1 MKRKWK
7 HWVIYASI
15 ALTSAIGAW
24 MLSGVGFF
32 EQLNLKTS
40 DTQFILRGLIDK
52 KFPSLARQ
60 PNTDIMLVVID
71 SKTLEAFP
79 EPMIFWNPH
88 FADAIQAA
96 ASGGAKVIA
105 IDHAFAIPVSEYK
118 PDHDRILSEAVMNP
132 GVAVVLNYVP
142 EAATQHQEN
151 AVPAN
156 MLAASLGFAALPNLT
171 ADQDDFIR
179 NQELL
184 AASDSTVTHMF
195 ALRTAEKFLSQD
207 AVMKDNRLSLAG
219 HTIPI
224 SPERAIT
231 IHYTGGPDTFPRVS
245 LSDFIGAF
253 KAGRKDQLEGWVKGR
268 AVLVGD
274 DDIADRHATPF
285 YTFSPGANKW
295 LTAGVEI
302 HANTLRTLL
311 DRDYLLPAPN
321 WARLLALLLVT
332 GAGVMI
338 AGVGAAR
345 HAGLWI
351 ALEIALVLAGTQA
364 VFRAGWILYAAELL
378 VGLALC
384 VLGSVVYRFFTA
396 EKRGNL
402 FRQAVSV
409 FVGKKVA
416 STLDES
422 EAIAHT
428 GTRQTLTI
436 LFTDIRGFTAF
447 CESKDPAEI
456 VELLNHYLA
465 TMVSI
470 IVKYQGH
477 VNKFIGDGILAIFS
491 DEECVVAGDHALR
504 AVRCATEIV
513 STANNFK
520 TGAGIH
526 TGPAVVGNIG
536 SPDKMEYTVLGDTVN
551 LASRLES
558 LNKEHHTRLLM
569 SGDTQAMLGDAVGV
583 VCLGSV
589 PVRGK
594 SEPIPLYTVAALAD
608 VAERPV
614 VTSVLS

>member
-15 ALTSAIGAW
+15 ALTSAMGAW
-24 MLSGVGFF
+24 MLSSVSFF
-32 EQLNLKTS
+32 QQLNLKTS
-40 DTQFILRGLIDK
+40 DLQFIVRGT
-52 KFPSLARQ
+52 Q
-60 PNTDIMLVVID
+60 PTSDIFLVVID
-71 SKTLEAFP
+71 SKTLEAFS
-79 EPMIFWNPH
+79 EPMLFWNPH

-96 ASGGAKVIA
+96 AQGGAKVIA
-105 IDHAFAIPVSEYK
+105 IDHAFATPVSEYK
-118 PDHDRILSEAVMNP
+118 PDHDRILTEAVMNP
-132 GVAVVLNYVP
+132 GVTVVLNYVP
-142 EAATQHQEN
+142 EAATKHQEN

-156 MLAASLGFAALPNLT
+156 MVAASLGFVALPNLT
-171 ADQDDFIR
+171 VDPDDFVR
-179 NQELL
+179 EQELL
-184 AASDSTVTHMF
+184 AIPDNPITHMF
-195 ALRTAEKFLSQD
+195 ALRTAEKFLGQD
-207 AVMKDNRLSLAG
+207 AVFTDNRLSLAG
-219 HTIPI
+219 HPIPI
-224 SPERAIT
+224 SPERRIT
-231 IHYTGGPDTFPRVS
+231 INYAGGPDTFPRIS
-245 LSDFIGAF
+245 MSDFVALL
-253 KAGRKDQLEGWVKGR
+253 KAGRTDQLTALVKGKV
-268 AVLVGD
+268 VLLGD
-274 DDIADRHATPF
+274 DDISDRHATPF
-285 YTFSPGANKW
+285 YTLSPGANKW

-311 DRDYLLPAPN
+311 QRDYLLPAPQ
-321 WARLLALLLVT
+321 WARVLALLLVA
-332 GAGVMI
+332 GAGVMF

-345 HAGLWI
+345 RTAIWI
-351 ALEIALVLAGTQA
+351 ALEVAVVLAGTQA
-364 VFRAGWILYAAELL
+364 VFRSGWILYAAELM
-378 VGLALC
+378 VGLAIS
-384 VLGSVVYRFFTA
+384 VLASVVYRFFTA

-402 FRQAVSV
+402 FRHAVSV

-416 STLDES
+416 TTLDES

-428 GTRQTLTI
+428 GTRQNLTI

-447 CESKDPAEI
+447 CESKDPAVI

-491 DEECVVAGDHALR
+491 DDECVVPGDHALR

-513 STANNFK
+513 NAPNDFK

-558 LNKEHHTRLLM
+558 LNKEHHTKLLM
-569 SGDTQAMLGDAVGV
+569 SGDTQAMLGDQVGV

-594 SEPIPLYTVAALAD
+594 TEPIPLYTVAALVEKVESP
-608 VAERPV
+608 VAV
-614 VTSVLS
+614 SV